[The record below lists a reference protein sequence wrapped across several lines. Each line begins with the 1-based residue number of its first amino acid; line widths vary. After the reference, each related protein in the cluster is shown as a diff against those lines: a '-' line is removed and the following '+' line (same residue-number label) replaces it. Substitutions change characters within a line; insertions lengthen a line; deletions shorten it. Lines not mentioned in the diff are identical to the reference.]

1 MFDTRFIAR
10 LLPALLEGA
19 WVTVQ
24 LALLTFVVCL
34 VWGLAVALVQ
44 QRRGAAAG
52 IAEGYIQ
59 VMRNT
64 PLLVQLYLV
73 YYGFGIMGIPLSAW
87 ASGLLVLCLQH
98 GAYVAEIY
106 RGGLQS
112 LPRGQR
118 EAARALGMRPWTAF
132 STVVFPQVLARLVPP
147 LTNQATSITKDTSQ
161 VAAIS
166 VMELT
171 KVSQIWLENSASSYD
186 VFFGVAIVYLA
197 LTSVIGLAGWMV
209 ERRLKYAH

>member
-1 MFDTRFIAR
+1 MFDTRFVAR

-34 VWGLAVALVQ
+34 VWGMAVALVQ
-44 QRRGAAAG
+44 QRRGTAAG
-52 IAEGYIQ
+52 IAEAYIQ

-98 GAYVAEIY
+98 GAYVSEIY

-132 STVVFPQVLARLVPP
+132 STVVLPQVMARLVPP
-147 LTNQATSITKDTSQ
+147 LTNQATAITKDTSQ